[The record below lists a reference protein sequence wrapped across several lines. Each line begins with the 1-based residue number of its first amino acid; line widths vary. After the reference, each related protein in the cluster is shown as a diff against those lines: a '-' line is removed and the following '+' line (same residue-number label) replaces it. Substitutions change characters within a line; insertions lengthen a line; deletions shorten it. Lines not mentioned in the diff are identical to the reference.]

1 MVINLIQNLGFTSI
15 AIASSV
21 FGAIAAILART
32 LLKNLRTQDILG
44 INFLT
49 MGATLVLLS
58 PLFYR
63 FNANLKTMS
72 VLVLIAII
80 DTAANYFFFKTFEK
94 VEASVAVP
102 ILSLAPA
109 FTFILS
115 YLFLD
120 DKVGLKTLFFA
131 IAIIVVIIVFSLDFK
146 DTSKFNRAT
155 LFPAICSSALFGIS
169 AIPSKYLLSTLNVIN
184 APTLYMF
191 RAGFIA
197 LFALLVFNF
206 TVNHIT
212 IHQYRII
219 FLRSLFV
226 IAQWLLLYLALVRG
240 SAGVAVTL
248 GNITPVFVFI
258 LSIIFLREKIS
269 FKKMICAA
277 LILGLSFLI

>member
-131 IAIIVVIIVFSLDFK
+131 
-146 DTSKFNRAT
+146 
-155 LFPAICSSALFGIS
+155 
-169 AIPSKYLLSTLNVIN
+169 
-184 APTLYMF
+184 
-191 RAGFIA
+191 
-197 LFALLVFNF
+197 
-206 TVNHIT
+206 
-212 IHQYRII
+212 
-219 FLRSLFV
+219 
-226 IAQWLLLYLALVRG
+226 
-240 SAGVAVTL
+240 
-248 GNITPVFVFI
+248 
-258 LSIIFLREKIS
+258 LSI
-269 FKKMICAA
+269 
-277 LILGLSFLI
+277 